1 MRDRIRE
8 VRKMKNITQAKLV
21 QNISLTR
28 QYISLIEL
36 GKETPSLKIA
46 NEIAN
51 ELGVCMGVYMNKILG
66 IVFLL
71 ATILMGMISNG
82 KIKLDNNWVILIFI
96 LQITSWIG
104 YINLLDIE
112 KRYKLWLSVLS
123 VCAVFI
129 IGFFYILNFYILKQ
143 QQN

>member
-21 QNISLTR
+21 ENISLTR
-28 QYISLIEL
+28 QYINLIEL

-51 ELGVCMGVYMNKILG
+51 ELGVCMGVYMNKILE

-71 ATILMGMISNG
+71 ATILIGMLSN
-82 KIKLDNNWVILIFI
+82 LIFP
-96 LQITSWIG
+96 
-104 YINLLDIE
+104 
-112 KRYKLWLSVLS
+112 
-123 VCAVFI
+123 
-129 IGFFYILNFYILKQ
+129 
-143 QQN
+143 

>member
-1 MRDRIRE
+1 
-8 VRKMKNITQAKLV
+8 
-21 QNISLTR
+21 
-28 QYISLIEL
+28 
-36 GKETPSLKIA
+36 
-46 NEIAN
+46 
-51 ELGVCMGVYMNKILG
+51 MGVYMNKILG

-129 IGFFYILNFYILKQ
+129 IGFFIF
-143 QQN
+143 

>member
-1 MRDRIRE
+1 
-8 VRKMKNITQAKLV
+8 
-21 QNISLTR
+21 
-28 QYISLIEL
+28 
-36 GKETPSLKIA
+36 
-46 NEIAN
+46 
-51 ELGVCMGVYMNKILG
+51 MGVYMNKILG

-71 ATILMGMISNG
+71 ATILIGMISNG

-129 IGFFYILNFYILKQ
+129 IGFFYILNFYILK
-143 QQN
+143 

>member
-1 MRDRIRE
+1 
-8 VRKMKNITQAKLV
+8 
-21 QNISLTR
+21 
-28 QYISLIEL
+28 
-36 GKETPSLKIA
+36 
-46 NEIAN
+46 
-51 ELGVCMGVYMNKILG
+51 MGVYMNKILG

-71 ATILMGMISNG
+71 ATILMRMISNG

-129 IGFFYILNFYILKQ
+129 IGFFYILK
-143 QQN
+143 

>member
-1 MRDRIRE
+1 
-8 VRKMKNITQAKLV
+8 
-21 QNISLTR
+21 
-28 QYISLIEL
+28 
-36 GKETPSLKIA
+36 
-46 NEIAN
+46 
-51 ELGVCMGVYMNKILG
+51 MNKILG

-71 ATILMGMISNG
+71 ATILIGMISNG
-82 KIKLDNNWVILIFI
+82 KIKLDNFWVILIFI

-129 IGFFYILNFYILKQ
+129 IGFFYILK
-143 QQN
+143 

>member
-1 MRDRIRE
+1 
-8 VRKMKNITQAKLV
+8 
-21 QNISLTR
+21 
-28 QYISLIEL
+28 
-36 GKETPSLKIA
+36 
-46 NEIAN
+46 
-51 ELGVCMGVYMNKILG
+51 MNKILE

-71 ATILMGMISNG
+71 TTILIGMISNG
-82 KIKLDNNWVILIFI
+82 KIKLDNNWVIFIFI

-129 IGFFYILNFYILKQ
+129 IGFFYILK
-143 QQN
+143 

>member
-1 MRDRIRE
+1 
-8 VRKMKNITQAKLV
+8 
-21 QNISLTR
+21 
-28 QYISLIEL
+28 
-36 GKETPSLKIA
+36 
-46 NEIAN
+46 
-51 ELGVCMGVYMNKILG
+51 MGVYMNKILG

-129 IGFFYILNFYILKQ
+129 IGFFLYFKFLYFKIVAKLNIV
-143 QQN
+143 

>member
-1 MRDRIRE
+1 MVKDF
-8 VRKMKNITQAKLV
+8 KK
-21 QNISLTR
+21 
-28 QYISLIEL
+28 
-36 GKETPSLKIA
+36 
-46 NEIAN
+46 
-51 ELGVCMGVYMNKILG
+51 YMNKILG

-71 ATILMGMISNG
+71 ATILIGMISNG
-82 KIKLDNNWVILIFI
+82 KIKLDNIWVILIFV

-129 IGFFYILNFYILKQ
+129 IGFFYILK
-143 QQN
+143 

>member
-1 MRDRIRE
+1 
-8 VRKMKNITQAKLV
+8 
-21 QNISLTR
+21 
-28 QYISLIEL
+28 
-36 GKETPSLKIA
+36 
-46 NEIAN
+46 
-51 ELGVCMGVYMNKILG
+51 MGVYMNKILG

-82 KIKLDNNWVILIFI
+82 KIKLDNNWVIFIFI

-129 IGFFYILNFYILKQ
+129 IGFFYILK
-143 QQN
+143 

>member
-1 MRDRIRE
+1 
-8 VRKMKNITQAKLV
+8 
-21 QNISLTR
+21 
-28 QYISLIEL
+28 
-36 GKETPSLKIA
+36 
-46 NEIAN
+46 
-51 ELGVCMGVYMNKILG
+51 MGVYMNKILG

-112 KRYKLWLSVLS
+112 KRYKLWLNVLS

-129 IGFFYILNFYILKQ
+129 IGFFYILK
-143 QQN
+143 

>member
-1 MRDRIRE
+1 
-8 VRKMKNITQAKLV
+8 
-21 QNISLTR
+21 
-28 QYISLIEL
+28 
-36 GKETPSLKIA
+36 
-46 NEIAN
+46 
-51 ELGVCMGVYMNKILG
+51 MGVYMNKILG

-129 IGFFYILNFYILKQ
+129 IGFFYILNFYILK
-143 QQN
+143 

>member
-1 MRDRIRE
+1 MVKDF
-8 VRKMKNITQAKLV
+8 KK
-21 QNISLTR
+21 
-28 QYISLIEL
+28 
-36 GKETPSLKIA
+36 
-46 NEIAN
+46 
-51 ELGVCMGVYMNKILG
+51 YMNKILG

-71 ATILMGMISNG
+71 ATILIGMISNG
-82 KIKLDNNWVILIFI
+82 KIKLDNIWVILLFV

-129 IGFFYILNFYILKQ
+129 IGFFYILK
-143 QQN
+143 